1 MFGDNANMVFLDT
14 YRKGTAIARAR
25 MPGLTCAAPSHR
37 GVSGVH
43 RGLSRMLRG
52 AQA

>member
-1 MFGDNANMVFLDT
+1 MYTGCMFGDNANMVFLDT

-25 MPGLTCAAPSHR
+25 MPGLACAAPSHP
-37 GVSGVH
+37 
-43 RGLSRMLRG
+43 GLSRVLRG